1 MKSSSSKIKSF
12 IRFNESSS
20 QDINWDKF
28 KDFLEDD
35 NYPGMIKKYQIDKG
49 EIGDLISDIDDI
61 MNIEYSVSQNFQISL
76 DKKIRHNMRI
86 ILMIK
91 PPSKFI
97 DVKNPSDQLFNLNL
111 FHSIISEVEVFVRKI
126 NSFFKMELRR
136 YKYPEMG
143 SALNFILDFSREIND
158 LDLVEKIYL
167 EYLNKSKKIGDK
179 RWDSIIPKEM
189 AKKVLSEIVDHLR
202 YNDADTFSIESDPNE
217 VRVEYCQGGND
228 TGCPGGFHIFIGGDM
243 VTRQSLERNAD
254 IKSPFSYVDWDFVN
268 TKFGLV

>member
-12 IRFNESSS
+12 IRFNESS
-20 QDINWDKF
+20 QDIDWDKF
-28 KDFLEDD
+28 QDFLKIDYNFPE
-35 NYPGMIKKYQIDKG
+35 IVKKYQIDKG
-49 EIGDLISDIDDI
+49 EIGDLLFDIEDNMDLK
-61 MNIEYSVSQNFQISL
+61 YSVSQNFQISL

-126 NSFFKMELRR
+126 NSFFKMELRS
-136 YKYPEMG
+136 YKYPEKG

-167 EYLNKSKKIGDK
+167 EYLNKSKKIDGDK
-179 RWDSIIPKEM
+179 KMGSYN
-189 AKKVLSEIVDHLR
+189 SERD
-202 YNDADTFSIESDPNE
+202 
-217 VRVEYCQGGND
+217 G
-228 TGCPGGFHIFIGGDM
+228 
-243 VTRQSLERNAD
+243 
-254 IKSPFSYVDWDFVN
+254 
-268 TKFGLV
+268 